1 MNTIQ
6 EIKAAVK
13 AGTAVGQQ
21 FTNTAGSVGTVLAET
36 SARGKP
42 LADMTCT
49 KPGCTTLHRRE
60 VSDWHQSH
68 RCKEHPMNR
77 SGKSRKKKLS
87 IEEQKA
93 SLDKANEELLKY
105 AEENKIALPEDT
117 VAALE

>member
-1 MNTIQ
+1 
-6 EIKAAVK
+6 
-13 AGTAVGQQ
+13 
-21 FTNTAGSVGTVLAET
+21 
-36 SARGKP
+36 
-42 LADMTCT
+42 
-49 KPGCTTLHRRE
+49 
-60 VSDWHQSH
+60 
-68 RCKEHPMNR
+68 MNR